1 MCQFVDKLSLSH
13 RCLKLSTGT
22 VHTHTNHMDT
32 TFYILPF
39 AVKGKSEITM
49 RLPIMNEGH

>member
-1 MCQFVDKLSLSH
+1 MCQFVGKLSLSH
-13 RCLKLSTGT
+13 WCLKLSTGT
-22 VHTHTNHMDT
+22 LQTHTNHMDT

-39 AVKGKSEITM
+39 AVAGKSEITM